1 MVISMTEE
9 ALELGRVLGGST
21 KRSNI
26 AQKIK
31 EMARA
36 RGMKP
41 SQVIEEAVA
50 VYEMIEN
57 FGNVDAKCLIIG
69 LEFANRVME
78 NAVNVLNNVAK
89 LFTSE
94 MTSHYLGAI
103 MKGYEYAKSPTS
115 QQAPQQSGEVQQDL
129 RQTMMPLIT
138 NVINMVA
145 SLLMSLM
152 NTMISSVSGG
162 RVSLPVAQ
170 TSTQSTQTLQG
181 VKIE

>member
-1 MVISMTEE
+1 MSEE

-31 EMARA
+31 EIARA
-36 RGMKP
+36 KGMKP

-57 FGNVDAKCLIIG
+57 FGGVDAKCLIIG

-103 MKGYEYAKSPTS
+103 MKGYEYAKSSTP
-115 QQAPQQSGEVQQDL
+115 QQAPQQAGEVPQDL
-129 RQTMMPLIT
+129 RQAMTPLIT
-138 NVINMVA
+138 NVINMVT
-145 SLLMSLM
+145 SLLMGLM

-170 TSTQSTQTLQG
+170 TTSTQSAQLQG

>member
-1 MVISMTEE
+1 MTEE
-9 ALELGRVLGGST
+9 ALEIGRVLGGST
-21 KRSNI
+21 KRSNV

-31 EMARA
+31 EIARS

-41 SQVIEEAVA
+41 SQVIEEAITI
-50 VYEMIEN
+50 YEMIEN

-103 MKGYEYAKSPTS
+103 MKGYEYAKSPTP
-115 QQAPQQSGEVQQDL
+115 QQAPQQSGEVPQDL
-129 RQTMMPLIT
+129 RQAMMPLVT
-138 NVINMVA
+138 NIINMVT
-145 SLLMSLM
+145 SLLMGLM
-152 NTMISSVSGG
+152 NTMITSMSGG

-170 TSTQSTQTLQG
+170 TSQPTQTSLQG
-181 VKIE
+181 VKVE

>member
-1 MVISMTEE
+1 MEI
-9 ALELGRVLGGST
+9 GRVLGGST

-31 EMARA
+31 EIARS

-41 SQVIEEAVA
+41 SQVIEEAIA

-103 MKGYEYAKSPTS
+103 MRGYEYAKTS
-115 QQAPQQSGEVQQDL
+115 TPQQAGEVPQDL
-129 RQTMMPLIT
+129 RQTMTPLIS
-138 NVINMVA
+138 NVINMVT
-145 SLLMSLM
+145 SLLMGLM
-152 NTMISSVSGG
+152 NAMISSVSGG
-162 RVSLPVAQ
+162 RVSLPVTQA
-170 TSTQSTQTLQG
+170 STQSTQTLQG

>member
-1 MVISMTEE
+1 MAEE
-9 ALELGRVLGGST
+9 ALEVGRILGGST

-31 EMARA
+31 EIARSK
-36 RGMKP
+36 GMKP
-41 SQVIEEAVA
+41 SQVIEEAIA

-103 MKGYEYAKSPTS
+103 MKGYEYAKSSTQQTQQQTTS
-115 QQAPQQSGEVQQDL
+115 EVPQDL
-129 RQTMMPLIT
+129 RQTIMTLIS
-138 NVINMVA
+138 NVMNMVT
-145 SLLMSLM
+145 SLLMGLM
-152 NTMISSVSGG
+152 NTMVSTMTGG

-170 TSTQSTQTLQG
+170 TSTTQTAQLQG

>member
-1 MVISMTEE
+1 MEI
-9 ALELGRVLGGST
+9 GRVLGGST

-31 EMARA
+31 EIARSK
-36 RGMKP
+36 GMKP
-41 SQVIEEAVA
+41 SEVIEEAIT
-50 VYEMIEN
+50 VYEMLDQFANI
-57 FGNVDAKCLIIG
+57 DAKCLIIG

-103 MKGYEYAKSPTS
+103 MKGYEYAKSSTPQQTPQDLS
-115 QQAPQQSGEVQQDL
+115 QAPQDI
-129 RQTMMPLIT
+129 RQAMMPLISST
-138 NVINMVA
+138 INMVT

-152 NTMISSVSGG
+152 NTMIASMSGG

-170 TSTQSTQTLQG
+170 TTSTQSTQLQG

>member
-1 MVISMTEE
+1 MTEE

-26 AQKIK
+26 ALKIK
-31 EMARA
+31 EIARA
-36 RGMKP
+36 KGMKP
-41 SQVIEEAVA
+41 SQVVEEAIA
-50 VYEMIEN
+50 VYEMIES

-103 MKGYEYAKSPTS
+103 MKGYEYAKSSTP
-115 QQAPQQSGEVQQDL
+115 QQAPQQAGEVPQDI
-129 RQTMMPLIT
+129 RQAMTPLIS
-138 NVINMVA
+138 NVINMVT
-145 SLLMSLM
+145 SLLMGLM
-152 NTMISSVSGG
+152 NAMITSMSGG

-170 TSTQSTQTLQG
+170 TSQPTQTSLQG
-181 VKIE
+181 VKVE

>member
-1 MVISMTEE
+1 MSEE

-31 EMARA
+31 EIARA
-36 RGMKP
+36 KGMKP

-57 FGNVDAKCLIIG
+57 FGGVDAKCLIIG

-94 MTSHYLGAI
+94 MTSHYMNAI
-103 MKGYEYAKSPTS
+103 VKGYEYAKTTASPTP
-115 QQAPQQSGEVQQDL
+115 QQASGEVPQDL
-129 RQTMMPLIT
+129 RQAMMPLISST
-138 NVINMVA
+138 INMVT
-145 SLLMSLM
+145 SLLTSLM

-170 TSTQSTQTLQG
+170 TTTQSTQTLQG

>member
-1 MVISMTEE
+1 MADE

-31 EMARA
+31 EIARA

-41 SQVIEEAVA
+41 SQVIEEAVT
-50 VYEMIEN
+50 VYEMLDHFANI
-57 FGNVDAKCLIIG
+57 DAKCLIIG

-78 NAVNVLNNVAK
+78 NAVNVLNNVAN

-94 MTSHYLGAI
+94 MVGHYLGAI
-103 MKGYEYAKSPTS
+103 MKGYEYAKSPTP
-115 QQAPQQSGEVQQDL
+115 QQTPQQSGEVPQDL
-129 RQTMMPLIT
+129 RQAMMP
-138 NVINMVA
+138 MVSNIMNLVT
-145 SLLMSLM
+145 SLLMGLM
-152 NTMISSVSGG
+152 NTMIASMSGG

>member
-1 MVISMTEE
+1 MSNE
-9 ALELGRVLGGST
+9 AMEIGRVLGGST

-31 EMARA
+31 EIARS

-41 SQVIEEAVA
+41 SQVIEEAIA

-103 MKGYEYAKSPTS
+103 MRGYEYAKTS
-115 QQAPQQSGEVQQDL
+115 TPQQAGEVPQDL
-129 RQTMMPLIT
+129 RQTMTPLIS
-138 NVINMVA
+138 NVINMVT
-145 SLLMSLM
+145 SLLMGLM
-152 NTMISSVSGG
+152 NAMISSVSGG
-162 RVSLPVAQ
+162 RVSLPVTQA
-170 TSTQSTQTLQG
+170 STQSTQTLQG